1 MGRKTESPFLK
12 SLLCVM
18 LVARGK
24 ECLVGAIS
32 FERSFECRWEL
43 AVALVEVVGLETG
56 TLAGSRPCSAVPSND
71 LSTAGVLPQT
81 AA

>member
-1 MGRKTESPFLK
+1 MPCGSNQ
-12 SLLCVM
+12 
-18 LVARGK
+18 
-24 ECLVGAIS
+24 

-71 LSTAGVLPQT
+71 LSTAGVLCQT

>member
-1 MGRKTESPFLK
+1 MPCWSNQ
-12 SLLCVM
+12 
-18 LVARGK
+18 
-24 ECLVGAIS
+24 

-56 TLAGSRPCSAVPSND
+56 TLAGSRPCSAVPLND